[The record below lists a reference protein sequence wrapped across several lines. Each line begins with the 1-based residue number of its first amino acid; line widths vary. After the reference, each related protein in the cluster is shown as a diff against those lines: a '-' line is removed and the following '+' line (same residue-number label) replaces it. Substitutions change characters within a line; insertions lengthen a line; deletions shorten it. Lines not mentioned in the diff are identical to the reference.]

1 MKQILL
7 YLILLLATL
16 GVVAI
21 VRAQHRRGVYA
32 SLTAWWRGASQLMRC
47 LVTVFVLTA
56 VVYGSDKILGGHIG
70 EGMRTLGGAVASLCT
85 NVFTRCERLTGYAI
99 SSAGTNEMH
108 DLAMPANAQFAE
120 GVAKRGAHDDGGWY
134 FDAYT
139 NRLARDGLDLGNP
152 VWIHTDGTVTLRSPA
167 PGVPIQELAQTSVY
181 SNITVYAPLQGSYG
195 FLPASKWPDFMPSLI
210 WTATTDKGSRIVTW
224 EGARQE
230 RDVSRPVSFQAE
242 FHESGEVTY
251 RYETFPTNG
260 VATGVFRNGA
270 SLAFNSSGTQQNLQ
284 EFLGFQDIPGYS
296 TLQPADITSLTLSY
310 IGDLGDGSG
319 DTDGDGLT
327 NWEEVKR
334 YHTDPHVADTDGDG
348 LADGNE
354 VQNGTDPLNPDSDG
368 DGIPDG
374 TTREELAASP
384 LLSTN
389 VAAANLVLS
398 FSSLDGDAYGVLLLD
413 DLPVPVT
420 NGATLNL
427 SLPSG
432 CGVAYRFSSSSP
444 TTMSVATQGN
454 SASILASDVAGMFGG
469 VACVSNRGRLLAGGS
484 LDITCTDSS
493 ITGSCV
499 HEQPGTR
506 QYRVTLG
513 NGEWDYWRQYAIIT
527 GENADTD
534 SLTLHVADDP
544 PSSAS
549 LTIAF
554 PTPMLLVGDLSAS
567 VSIHRCDAGS
577 AGHESCT
584 VCEGGG
590 DQPHSQGLSI
600 TPSRACLGV
609 GTDESA
615 TFSVTDDSYVQSP
628 SWTISPDTAG
638 GPTLVAD
645 GSSATVRPGATT
657 GVYTLTASGEGCSA
671 SATVVVYSVD
681 YLTIESEAFPAD
693 QETVLF
699 PGMMPHPFN
708 PMKMISAEDP
718 NPDLH
723 QPFFY
728 MDAQTDF
735 VVPSFTV
742 DLIAHFTPDCISDD
756 DITCHWDMVSDGENG
771 VMTDSNKITAHYT
784 PTTDGGVYRFSFQ
797 CGSLTNSEANLVLP
811 LAGASVDDI
820 MTNTLEKA
828 DVFCT
833 TAMTKYS
840 AVTFRSPRFGF
851 KWFFAGGNGDFRG
864 RPDNNYLP
872 DKTVRYYNSIN
883 DVNFM
888 GAVGTWCGL
897 PIRTGKMSNFVVGY
911 ASKKL
916 GVNGLSRLLAQQLG
930 TDNDEAANMSWSAG
944 VAVASGASY
953 DITVPTLVTNIW
965 DKSDLKNRKLWPNN
979 SSTDNFRTYFA
990 NPNER
995 FMAPGFVEETP

>member
-1 MKQILL
+1 MTRAVPIAILV
-7 YLILLLATL
+7 LAAL
-16 GVVAI
+16 GVA
-21 VRAQHRRGVYA
+21 RSAY
-32 SLTAWWRGASQLMRC
+32 SLWRNGAFEPVLIWWRG
-47 LVTVFVLTA
+47 VTRFTRALAVAFVLTA
-56 VVYGSDKILGGHIG
+56 VAYGSDKLLGGHIG
-70 EGMRTLGGAVASLCT
+70 EGLRSVGGAVAALCT
-85 NVFTRCERLTGYAI
+85 NVFNAAEQQTGYAV
-99 SSAGTNEMH
+99 SEAHTNEIH
-108 DLAMPANAQFAE
+108 NLTMPQNAQVAE
-120 GVAKRGAHDDGGWY
+120 RIARRGAHNDGFWLY
-134 FDAYT
+134 DTCT
-139 NRLARDGLDLGNP
+139 NRLARAGLDIENP
-152 VWIHTDGTVTLRSPA
+152 VWVHTDGTVTIRSPA
-167 PGVPIQELAQTSVY
+167 PGIPIEELSLCTTY
-181 SNITVYAPLQGSYG
+181 SSITVYAPLQGSYG
-195 FLPASKWPDFMPSLI
+195 FLPASRWPDFQPSRI
-210 WTATTDKGSRIVTW
+210 WTAVTDRGTRVITW
-224 EGARQE
+224 EGALHD
-230 RDVSRPVSFQAE
+230 RDPAQLVSFQTE
-242 FHESGEVTY
+242 FSPEGKVTY
-251 RYETFPTNG
+251 RYSPVQTNFSG
-260 VATGVFRNGA
+260 IGLFRNNTA
-270 SLAFNSSGTQQNLQ
+270 QTFDLQ
-284 EFLGFQDIPGYS
+284 DFQDIQDISDPS
-296 TLQPADITSLTLSY
+296 TLQPFNLSTLVLSY
-310 IGDLGDGSG
+310 IGDLGDGTG
-319 DTDGDGLT
+319 DLDNDGLTNWEEIKRYHADPRNADTDGDGLT
-327 NWEEVKR
+327 
-334 YHTDPHVADTDGDG
+334 DGQ
-348 LADGNE
+348 E
-354 VQNGTDPLNPDSDG
+354 IQNGTDPLNPDTDG

-389 VAAANLVLS
+389 AAAANLVLS

-413 DLPVPVT
+413 GLPVPVT
-420 NGATLNL
+420 NGTTLNL

-432 CGVAYRFSSSSP
+432 RGIAYRFSSSSS

-454 SASILASDVAGMFGG
+454 NASILASDSAGMFGG
-469 VACVSNRGRLLAGGS
+469 AASFSDSGRLLAGGS

-513 NGEWDYWRQYAIIT
+513 DGEWDYWRQYAIIT

-554 PTPMLLVGDLSAS
+554 PTPMLLVGDLFAS
-567 VSIHRCDAGS
+567 VSIHRCNAGS

-628 SWTISPDTAG
+628 SWTISPDTTG

-645 GSSATVRPGATT
+645 GSSATVHPGATT

-671 SATVVVYSVD
+671 SATVVIYGVD
-681 YLTIESEAFPAD
+681 YLTIESEAFPAN
-693 QETVLF
+693 QETVQF

-735 VVPSFTV
+735 VVPPFTV
-742 DLIAHFTPDCISDD
+742 DLVAHFTPGCISEE
-756 DITCHWDMVSDGENG
+756 DISCHWEMVSDGENG
-771 VMTDSNKITAHYT
+771 VMTDSNTITAHYT

-811 LAGASVDDI
+811 LAGSSVDDI
-820 MTNTLEKA
+820 ITNTLAKA
-828 DVFCT
+828 DVFCA
-833 TAMTKYS
+833 TANAKYS
-840 AVTFRSPRFGF
+840 RVKRNFPDFGF
-851 KWFFAGGNGDFRG
+851 TWFVSGGNGDFRG
-864 RPDNNYLP
+864 RPDNNLP
-872 DKTVRYYNSIN
+872 QNKTVRYYNQIS
-883 DVNFM
+883 DESFM

-897 PIRTGKMSNFVVGY
+897 PIKSGKMSNFVVGY
-911 ASKKL
+911 ACQKL
-916 GVNGLSRLLAQQLG
+916 HSLHCRRRCNHRL
-930 TDNDEAANMSWSAG
+930 
-944 VAVASGASY
+944 
-953 DITVPTLVTNIW
+953 
-965 DKSDLKNRKLWPNN
+965 
-979 SSTDNFRTYFA
+979 
-990 NPNER
+990 
-995 FMAPGFVEETP
+995 